1 MTYPFDPDGEM
12 MKDRRYGIGLQEQA
26 ELRAL
31 QSNRKF
37 LKGFLARLEKN
48 GLVTSPDAKAIVR
61 NVNEI
66 LEERN

>member
-1 MTYPFDPDGEM
+1 MEQGCVKM
-12 MKDRRYGIGLQEQA
+12 RSCKDCQR
-26 ELRAL
+26 
-31 QSNRKF
+31 NRTRPY
-37 LKGFLARLEKN
+37 LKGFLRRIERE